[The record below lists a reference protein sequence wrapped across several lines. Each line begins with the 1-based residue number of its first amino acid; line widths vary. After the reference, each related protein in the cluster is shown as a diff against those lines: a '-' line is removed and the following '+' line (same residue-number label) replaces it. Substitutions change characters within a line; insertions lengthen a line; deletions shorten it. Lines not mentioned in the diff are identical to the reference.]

1 MSQTDGKIDL
11 HLHTLASDG
20 RLTPE
25 ELVRLAR
32 ERRVRRM
39 AVTDH
44 DTTDAVAAATA
55 EGRRLGVEVIPGIE
69 LGTDS
74 RSGDLH
80 MLGLFLRYEDDQ
92 FQRTLA
98 QFREGRIGRARRMVE
113 VLNGLGL
120 MITWD
125 RVREIA
131 GEASIGRPHVAQA
144 LLEAG
149 YVQSMPE
156 AFDKYLADGKP
167 AGLPR
172 DKFTP
177 AQSIDLIH
185 SVGGLAVA
193 AHPCE
198 GKGIVHMVP
207 ELAAAGLDGLECYYQ
222 GYDADRVDQLVALAR
237 SHDLVPTGGS
247 DYHGFPLSGHTEVV
261 NFPGSVEIPASVL
274 DELEARLATRRR
286 SA

>member
-1 MSQTDGKIDL
+1 MTQPTGKIDL

-25 ELVRLAR
+25 ELVRLAH
-32 ERRVRRM
+32 ERGVRRM

-44 DTTDAVAAATA
+44 DTTDAVAAAAA

-80 MLGLFLRYEDDQ
+80 MLGLFLQYKDDE

-120 MITWD
+120 MITWE

-131 GEASIGRPHVAQA
+131 GEASVGRPHVAQA

-149 YVQSMPE
+149 YVESMPE

-198 GKGIVHMVP
+198 GKGITHMIP
-207 ELAAAGLDGLECYYQ
+207 ELVAAGLDGLECYYQ
-222 GYDADRVDQLVALAR
+222 GYGAERVEQLVALAR
-237 SHDLVPTGGS
+237 AHDLVPTGGS

-261 NFPGSVEIPASVL
+261 NFPGSVEIPATVL
-274 DELEARLATRRR
+274 DELEARLSRR
-286 SA
+286 S

>member
-1 MSQTDGKIDL
+1 
-11 HLHTLASDG
+11 
-20 RLTPE
+20 
-25 ELVRLAR
+25 
-32 ERRVRRM
+32 M

-44 DTTDAVAAATA
+44 DTTDAVAASTA

-80 MLGLFLRYEDDQ
+80 MLGLFLRYQDDQ
-92 FQRTLA
+92 FQHTLA
-98 QFREGRIGRARRMVE
+98 QFREGRIGRAQRIVE

-120 MITWD
+120 MITWE

-185 SVGGLAVA
+185 AVGGLAVA

-198 GKGIVHMVP
+198 GKGIVHMIP

-261 NFPGSVEIPASVL
+261 NLPGSVEIPPSVL

-286 SA
+286 SS

>member
-1 MSQTDGKIDL
+1 MPADGKVDL

-25 ELVRLAR
+25 ALVRLAH
-32 ERRVRRM
+32 ERGVRCM

-55 EGRRLGVEVIPGIE
+55 EGARLGVEVIPGIE

-80 MLGLFLRYEDDQ
+80 MLGLFLRYEDPEL
-92 FQRTLA
+92 QRVLA
-98 QFREGRIGRARRMVE
+98 RFREGRVGRARRMVE

-120 MITWD
+120 MITWE
-125 RVREIA
+125 RVRELA
-131 GEASIGRPHVAQA
+131 GEASVGRPHVAQA

-149 YVQSMPE
+149 YVRSMPQ
-156 AFDKYLADGKP
+156 AFDEYLGDGKP

-172 DKFTP
+172 EKFTP

-193 AHPCE
+193 AHPHE
-198 GKGIVHMVP
+198 GKGVTHMIS
-207 ELAAAGLDGLECYYQ
+207 ELAAAGLDGIECYYQ
-222 GYDADRVDQLVALAR
+222 GYDAERVEGLVALAR
-237 SHDLVPTGGS
+237 SYSLVPTGGS
-247 DYHGFPLSGHTEVV
+247 DYHGFPLSGHTEII
-261 NFPGSVEIPASVL
+261 NFPGSVDVPRTVL
-274 DELEARLATRRR
+274 DELEARLASARR
-286 SA
+286 